1 MKHIA
6 AVLFLALAASPF
18 ATVAAK
24 LVRVFILAETGMGG
38 PEETRPRALSL
49 RNARRTLSSGKYSL
63 PSSCTVSADSA
74 STAPFHTARIISI
87 ALPVDA
93 QW

>member
-49 RNARRTLSSGKYSL
+49 RNAQAAVAEHREFRGNVAF
-63 PSSCTVSADSA
+63 VST
-74 STAPFHTARIISI
+74 TAF
-87 ALPVDA
+87 
-93 QW
+93 